1 MNELTIGEAAEF
13 LGITTRALRH
23 WDAIGLLEPQWRNHS
38 DYRLYTEEDLTKAF
52 TILVYREA
60 GLSLKT
66 IQRILEEPSTE
77 KEHLQR
83 QLKLLKQEIFRKEST
98 ILSVEKLLRGETPM
112 TPQGFADTFSHDW
125 SENYVE
131 YQDEAESRWG
141 DSEEWA
147 ASQSTARS
155 MSASDWQ
162 QAKASD
168 AAFVS
173 ELHRAWQAGVRPG
186 TAAADRIVELHSQQI
201 AQWYESSLSKQ
212 LILANMYVSDERFAA
227 HYQGLAPYL
236 LELVR
241 DAARRGGVDVD
252 NPLWA

>member
-23 WDAIGLLEPQWRNHS
+23 WDTIGLLEPQWRNHS

-66 IQRILEEPSTE
+66 IQNILEEPSTE

-83 QLKLLKQEIFRKEST
+83 QLKLLKQEIFRKESA
-98 ILSVEKLLRGETPM
+98 ILSVEKLLRGETSM
-112 TPQGFADTFSHDW
+112 TPQDFANAFSHDW
-125 SENYVE
+125 SENYAD
-131 YQDEAESRWG
+131 YRDEAESRWG
-141 DSEEWA
+141 ESEEWA
-147 ASQSTARS
+147 ASQSKVRS
-155 MSASDWQ
+155 MSTNDWQ
-162 QAKASD
+162 NAQASD

-173 ELHRAWQAGVRPG
+173 ELHSAWQAGVRPG
-186 TAAADRIVELHSQQI
+186 SAAADRIVALHREQI
-201 AQWYESSLSKQ
+201 DQWYESSLSKQ
-212 LILANMYVSDERFAA
+212 LILAQMYVSDDRFAA

-241 DAARRGGVDVD
+241 DAAQRGGVDVD
-252 NPLWA
+252 NPSWV